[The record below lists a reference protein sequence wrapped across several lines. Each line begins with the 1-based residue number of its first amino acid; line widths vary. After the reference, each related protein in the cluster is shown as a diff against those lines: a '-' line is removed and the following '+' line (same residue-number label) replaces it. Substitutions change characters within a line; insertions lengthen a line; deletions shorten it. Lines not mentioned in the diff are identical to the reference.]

1 MGNERIE
8 HLKMIQNIISRMAG
22 NSGLMQRWTMALVP
36 VVAAFGKFGDAP
48 IVAGIA
54 GVIPFIFMWRQDAK
68 YLRLERAYIKLYE
81 AIVARED
88 VRMFDLDPKPYLG
101 CVGSTF
107 KTARSWSVA
116 SFYFPLLVALLV
128 ALATV
133 AFSARCS
140 V

>member
-1 MGNERIE
+1 
-8 HLKMIQNIISRMAG
+8 
-22 NSGLMQRWTMALVP
+22 MALVP

-54 GVIPFIFMWRQDAK
+54 GGIPFIFMWWQDAK
-68 YLRLERAYIKLYE
+68 YLRLERAYVKLHE
-81 AIVARED
+81 AIVAGED

-101 CVGSTF
+101 CVDSAF

-116 SFYFPLLVALLV
+116 LFYFPLLVALVV

-133 AFSARCS
+133 
-140 V
+140 